1 MGTRIT
7 NNITVRNYLKGM
19 RSNLSNLSSSNEKL
33 TTQRSFNKASE
44 NVTGASR
51 ALRVR
56 KLLNDNERNIS
67 SADTLSSRLDTAD
80 SNLRSMSSI
89 YQSMTDLVTR
99 GMNGTMSNQDRQ
111 ILANEVNNLRDQA
124 LSIAN
129 SKYGNNYLF
138 CSAGNADGSAPFTV
152 GNNGLLYYNG
162 NTTPIDQMVTDSSG
176 NIAID
181 NGDGTT
187 TEIDYNGSN
196 YLDIGLGLSVSGTSG
211 SYQLDTRTA
220 VKSSLSGLDI
230 FGYGVDQNGVPNNFY
245 SLFSDIADDL
255 STGNISALSKELS
268 TLTTSHDN
276 LLISLADIG
285 NTSSFVENV
294 SSQLQNDRVSLQELQ
309 NSVESVDLAEEI
321 MYNKEF
327 EMAWT
332 VTLQLGSN
340 ILPKTIFDFL

>member
-44 NVTGASR
+44 NVAGAAR

-56 KLLNDNERNIS
+56 KLLSDNERNIS
-67 SADTLSSRLDTAD
+67 NADSLTSRLDTAE
-80 SNLRSMSSI
+80 SNVRALSDI
-89 YQSMTDLVTR
+89 YQRMNDLVTH
-99 GMNGTMSNQDRQ
+99 GMNDTLSNQDRQ
-111 ILANEVNNLRDQA
+111 ILANEVTNLRDQA
-124 LSIAN
+124 LSLAN
-129 SKYGNNYLF
+129 SKYGDQYLF

-152 GNNGLLYYNG
+152 GSDNLLYYNG
-162 NTTPIDQMVTDSSG
+162 NSTPIDQLVTDSNG
-176 NIAID
+176 KAAVD

-187 TEIDYNGSN
+187 TEIYYNGTN
-196 YLDIGLGLSVSGTSG
+196 YLDIGLGLSVSGSG
-211 SYQLDTRTA
+211 ASVQIDTRTA
-220 VKSSLSGLDI
+220 VQSSLSGLDM
-230 FGYGVDQNGVPNNFY
+230 FSYGINDNGVPNNFY
-245 SLFSDIADDL
+245 SLFNDIAEHL
-255 STGNISALSKELS
+255 NTGNVSALGQELDALS
-268 TLTTSHDN
+268 DSHDN
-276 LLISLADIG
+276 LLIAIADIG
-285 NTSSFVENV
+285 NNVSFIENV
-294 SSQLQNDRVSLQELQ
+294 STQLESDRISLQELQ

-332 VTLQLGSN
+332 VTLQLGGN